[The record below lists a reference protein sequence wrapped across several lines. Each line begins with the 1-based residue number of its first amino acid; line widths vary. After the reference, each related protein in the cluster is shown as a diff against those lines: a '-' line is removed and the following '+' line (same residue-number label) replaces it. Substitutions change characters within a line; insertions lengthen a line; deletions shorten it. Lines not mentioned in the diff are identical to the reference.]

1 MRDSILN
8 DFYKTRIE
16 NRQKEFLHP
25 SYQQEQKLLTAIQL
39 GNRKEVIAALNDI
52 NQLQRAK
59 LASTPMRS
67 LRNSLICSCTLFTR
81 AIIRGGVNPDTAFNL
96 SDVIIQQ
103 IERMDDFKQPQ
114 SFEEKMVHTFIDAL
128 EKEQMNRYSTIVNQ
142 AISYIHNHILQD
154 LSLQS
159 LAKELYVSPSYLS
172 DIFKKE
178 TGSTLID
185 FINRKKI
192 EESKY
197 FLLHTDLPL
206 SQISSLFQFCNQ
218 SYYTHLFK
226 KYTGVTPKKFKELSE
241 DVDVDEIEKM
251 EA

>member
-1 MRDSILN
+1 VEMMETIVRDHILH
-8 DFYKTRIE
+8 DFYKARME

-25 SYQQEQKLLTAIQL
+25 SYQHEQKLLTAIQL
-39 GNRKEVIAALNDI
+39 GNRKEAITALNEI

-59 LASTPMRS
+59 LASTPLRS
-67 LRNSLICSCTLFTR
+67 LKNSLICSCTLFTR
-81 AIIRGGVNPDTAFNL
+81 AIIRGGVDPDTAYNL

-103 IERMDDFKQPQ
+103 IEKFEDYNKLQDF
-114 SFEEKMVHTFIDAL
+114 EVKMVHTFIDTL
-128 EKEQMNRYSTIVNQ
+128 EKEHLNRYSSIVNK

-159 LAKELYVSPSYLS
+159 IAKELYVSPSYLS
-172 DIFKKE
+172 DIFRKE
-178 TGSTLID
+178 TGTTLIE

-218 SYYTHLFK
+218 SYYTYLFK
-226 KYTGVTPKKFKELSE
+226 KFTGVTPKKFQEISE
-241 DVDVDEIEKM
+241 S
-251 EA
+251 